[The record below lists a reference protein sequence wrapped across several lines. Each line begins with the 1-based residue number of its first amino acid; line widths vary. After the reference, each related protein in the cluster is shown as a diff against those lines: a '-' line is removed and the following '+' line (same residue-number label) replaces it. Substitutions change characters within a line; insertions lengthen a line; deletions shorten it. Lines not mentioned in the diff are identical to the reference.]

1 MKSNLRSES
10 FKRNFSIIVFVY
22 KLMIGCSK
30 KNRENY
36 LKRTL
41 NVGIKNPR
49 LKFNP
54 GLALISFRTTVYMH
68 YKSL

>member
-36 LKRTL
+36 LKKNFERR
-41 NVGIKNPR
+41 NKESEIK
-49 LKFNP
+49 
-54 GLALISFRTTVYMH
+54 I
-68 YKSL
+68 